1 MLCGLPLL
9 ALRLLFFAVVALFFA
24 FVAFSLLFDVEFAF
38 AASLFPRR
46 TSTSVDFGLLHLRC
60 RRLLVA
66 LLSTNNY

>member
-38 AASLFPRR
+38 DIGSDVAMKGDVEAVFDINQRR
-46 TSTSVDFGLLHLRC
+46 
-60 RRLLVA
+60 
-66 LLSTNNY
+66 